1 MLETFLTAIAHRMP
15 RPHEPT
21 IAEMLSDSIVQAL
34 MQADGV
40 DPEALATL
48 LRNVAAHRVMPY
60 SPPAER
66 GTPLAGTAFR
76 DSARSARPNL
86 GR

>member
-48 LRNVAAHRVMPY
+48 LNRLRASVD
-60 SPPAER
+60 PAETR
-66 GTPLAGTAFR
+66 QLSDQIERIIFYRQLAHGIQA
-76 DSARSARPNL
+76 
-86 GR
+86 